1 MKNLT
6 PFRPALALLAAGA
19 VLALSGCIETSTTPT
34 PASAQAA
41 VSALEAEA
49 SDKTD
54 KAIAVVQS
62 GAQKM
67 ENFGNA
73 VTKHVT
79 YVSGKIESL
88 GNLVIEATGE
98 ENEDAS
104 N

>member
-1 MKNLT
+1 MLT
-6 PFRPALALLAAGA
+6 
-19 VLALSGCIETSTTPT
+19 LSGCVDPSTAPT

-41 VSALEAEA
+41 VNALETEA

-54 KAIAVVQS
+54 KAIETIQA

-67 ENFGNA
+67 ESFGNA
-73 VTKHVT
+73 VTAKVT

-88 GNLVIEATGE
+88 GNFVIEATGGNKE
-98 ENEDAS
+98 EDS